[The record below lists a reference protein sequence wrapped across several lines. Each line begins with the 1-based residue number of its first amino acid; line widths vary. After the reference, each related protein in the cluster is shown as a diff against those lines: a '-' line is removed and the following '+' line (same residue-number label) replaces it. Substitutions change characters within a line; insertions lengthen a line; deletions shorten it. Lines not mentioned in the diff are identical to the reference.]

1 MKRFGLTAGMLLMAT
16 TSVSANEIANF
27 ARSTFDLSEWTREAH
42 TKPLNG
48 SEGGLV
54 LILNGFHP
62 QTTDCLELRWF
73 TPVPSVIY
81 GIAFLNE
88 ATWDPSLDGEIVSVS
103 IGMAAVQLDPNH
115 TTVQQ
120 GRFFVNQGDRYYEYL
135 FSPPGIGNVELYFEG
150 GLSASSFREVFFN
163 SNQPS
168 DPNSNPDFS
177 AGAAPLRFGFG
188 QGFGFFDDVVG
199 INLKTGIDN
208 FSLQIVH
215 ELPVVPPACPADFN
229 GDGFI
234 NLPDL
239 NVLLAHFGQQ
249 VEPGTNGDV
258 TGDGEVDLLDLNRL
272 LAIFGTACP
281 E

>member
-1 MKRFGLTAGMLLMAT
+1 MAT

-48 SEGGLV
+48 SEGGAV
-54 LILNGFHP
+54 FILNGTNP
-62 QTTDCLELRWF
+62 WTGGCLEFRWF

-88 ATWDPSLDGEIVSVS
+88 ATWDPAADGEILTVS

-120 GRFFVNQGDRYYEYL
+120 GRFFLEQGGHYYEYS
-135 FSPPGIGNVELYFEG
+135 FSPSGIDNVELYFEA
-150 GLSASSFREVFFN
+150 GLDATDFREVFFN
-163 SNQPS
+163 SDQPS

-177 AGAAPLRFGFG
+177 ENGAPIRFGFG
-188 QGFGFFDDVVG
+188 QGFAFFDGLVNTN
-199 INLKTGIDN
+199 IKTGIDN

-239 NVLLAHFGQQ
+239 NVLLANFGQQ

-258 TGDGEVDLLDLNRL
+258 TGDGEVNLLDLNRL
-272 LAIFGTACP
+272 LAVFGTACP